1 MKWQHKLCPA
11 VIPTVLLPSV
21 VLVQN
26 QMPVMSC
33 QMALVQLVAYNC
45 AESVLVLLNC
55 LQLYH

>member
-1 MKWQHKLCPA
+1 MATPA
-11 VIPTVLLPSV
+11 VHLPSV

-33 QMALVQLVAYNC
+33 QMVLVQLVVYNS